1 MKRYTWGVV
10 FITPMIRRTFRIL
23 PATGAMRERALWKE
37 GVRDWDSFMGCDT
50 VNGMSERRKEK
61 CNAVIMAAQG
71 RHSMGDCRG
80 LASMLPRSELWRLYD
95 DFKSKAAF
103 LDIETDGLGPGCE
116 VTVVGVHSR
125 DGTQTFVSGED
136 LDVAS
141 VAQALEGTSVLITF
155 NGSCFDIPVLTAAF
169 PELQLDI
176 PHIDLRF
183 AARRAGLSGGLKVI
197 ERNLGLNRDEG
208 IADVDGFEA
217 VRLWNAWRRGCA
229 RSLDTLLEYNR
240 ADTENLPFVAEEV
253 CSRLTKMTLGDMDGK
268 VC

>member
-1 MKRYTWGVV
+1 M
-10 FITPMIRRTFRIL
+10 
-23 PATGAMRERALWKE
+23 
-37 GVRDWDSFMGCDT
+37 RDWDSFLDRSE
-50 VNGMSERRKEK
+50 VIGMSERRKER
-61 CNAVIMAAQG
+61 CDEVIRSAQQ

-95 DFKSKAAF
+95 DFKSNAAF

-116 VTVVGVHSR
+116 VTVVGIHSR
-125 DGTQTFVSGED
+125 KGTRTLVSGDD
-136 LDVAS
+136 LYPDS
-141 VAQALEGTSVLITF
+141 IEEALEGSSVILTF
-155 NGSCFDIPVLTAAF
+155 NGSCFDIPVLTTAF
-169 PELQLDI
+169 PDLRLDF

-197 ERNLGLNRDEG
+197 ERDLGLSRGEG

-217 VRLWNAWRRGCA
+217 VRLWNNWRRRGCA

-240 ADTENLPFVAEEV
+240 ADTENLPFVTEEV
-253 CSRLTKMTLGDMDGK
+253 CSRLRKMTLGDDDGK